1 MWITKRC
8 TADSLYCSVNPM
20 CINKWVIVVFAGID
34 GGQRSRHRW
43 QFLSFSSCIVI
54 MLVKRLTIDITLYS
68 RILQYSRNL
77 LAYQTRTFLSILFF
91 SHFINGVLRWSNFL
105 SIFFSSRISQSFF
118 FCLVLLCCF
127 VHSVFWDNCDNVFL
141 SIDCMRNAN
150 IFLTS

>member
-91 SHFINGVLRWSNFL
+91 LILSMEFYVEVIFFQFFFLREFLSHFFFVL
-105 SIFFSSRISQSFF
+105 FSYAASFTASFETIATMF
-118 FCLVLLCCF
+118 FCLLIACATPTF
-127 VHSVFWDNCDNVFL
+127 F
-141 SIDCMRNAN
+141 
-150 IFLTS
+150 